1 MLVNLSLS
9 GIVLAGS
16 DLKGFSGSPSKELYL
31 RWLALGAL
39 STFFRVHFSDYSKRR
54 EPWMSDDE
62 TLEAAKKIIKFRYNI
77 IPYIFPLAYEYTK
90 EGIHLMRP
98 RFWYEPVNFNET
110 SILSGKIVTS
120 ISHTK
125 TNHS

>member
-16 DLKGFSGSPSKELYL
+16 DVGGFSGSPSKELYL

-39 STFFRVHFSDYSKRR
+39 STFFRVHSSNYSKRR
-54 EPWMSDDE
+54 EQWMFDDE

-77 IPYIFPLAYEYTK
+77 IPYTF
-90 EGIHLMRP
+90 H
-98 RFWYEPVNFNET
+98 
-110 SILSGKIVTS
+110 
-120 ISHTK
+120 
-125 TNHS
+125 